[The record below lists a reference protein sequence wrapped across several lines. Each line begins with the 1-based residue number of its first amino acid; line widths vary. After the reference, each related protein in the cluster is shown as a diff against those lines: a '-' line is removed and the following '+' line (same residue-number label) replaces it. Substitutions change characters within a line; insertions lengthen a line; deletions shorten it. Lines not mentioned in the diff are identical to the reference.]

1 MTEIDTDRSANVNNE
16 TDRAL
21 VTPSG
26 DDKKKSSNASA
37 SSKGS
42 KKPRASTSKAAKDDL
57 SARAKYYQDMM

>member
-16 TDRAL
+16 TNRAL

-26 DDKKKSSNASA
+26 DDKKSSNASA

-42 KKPRASTSKAAKDDL
+42 KKARASTSKDAKDL